1 MTPGPRTLLHIFP
14 SFQPGGVQLRFA
26 QLANHFGPRY
36 RHLVMALDGA
46 IGAKQHLGPDVDVT
60 FLHGWTN
67 QKGLRSS
74 RALLRRLR
82 PDLLVTSNWGSMTWS
97 MANCLAR
104 VPHLH
109 MEDGFGLEEAERQL
123 RRRVWARR
131 LALRRA
137 TVTVPSRT
145 LLRIASNV
153 WCLPRR
159 AVVHIPNGVN
169 CARFLTGPESAIA
182 ARYGIREGVPVIGT
196 VSALRSEKNLI
207 RLLDAFG
214 LVLSSRPAQL
224 IIVGD
229 GPQRQRLEHAALTR
243 GLSDHTVFVGSS
255 PHPERLLP
263 LFSVFSLSSDT
274 EQMPLTVLE
283 AMAASRPIA
292 ATDVGDI
299 REMVAAKN
307 ESFIVSRDPRALGK
321 AILDLLADPRR
332 MTEIGRS
339 NRERAVS
346 VYDENIMFGA
356 YQRLFDGVTTV
367 MDPAHP

>member
-1 MTPGPRTLLHIFP
+1 MTPRPRTLLHIFP

-36 RHLVMALDGA
+36 RHLVIALDGA
-46 IGAKQHLGPDVDVT
+46 IGAKQRLGPHVDVT
-60 FLHGWTN
+60 FLHNPTD

-74 RALLRRLR
+74 RAVLGRLR

-97 MANCLAR
+97 MANCVAR

-109 MEDGFGLEEAERQL
+109 MEDGFGLEEAEGQL

-137 TVTVPSRT
+137 TITVPSRT
-145 LLRIASNV
+145 LLHIASNV
-153 WCLPRR
+153 WRLPRH

-169 CARFLTGPESAIA
+169 CARFLTDTDPQIA
-182 ARYGIREGVPVIGT
+182 ARYGIRKDVPIIGT
-196 VSALRSEKNLI
+196 VSALRSEKNLL
-207 RLLDAFG
+207 RLLDAFS

-229 GPQRQRLEHAALTR
+229 GPQRQRLEHAAQTR
-243 GLSDHTVFVGSS
+243 GLSDHTVFAGNS
-255 PHPERLLP
+255 PSPEQLLP
-263 LFSVFSLSSDT
+263 FLSVFSLSSDT

-299 REMVAAKN
+299 REMVASKN
-307 ESFIVSRDPRALGK
+307 QPFIVSRDARALSK
-321 AILDLLADPRR
+321 AILDLLTDPER
-332 MTEIGRS
+332 MREIGRS
-339 NRERAVS
+339 NRERAAS
-346 VYDENIMFGA
+346 MYDENIMFDA
-356 YQRLFDGVTTV
+356 YQRLFDGITTT
-367 MDPAHP
+367 MGPG